1 MGRQGTGV
9 AIMVR
14 LSAHPLIRGNRS
26 RQNPDSR
33 EFWPSGRHRERK
45 REGRERQGKGERERT
60 GNWCLKAVFTR
71 KPIVLLF
78 DETFAAEFPDVDHP
92 PV

>member
-1 MGRQGTGV
+1 MAR
-9 AIMVR
+9 
-14 LSAHPLIRGNRS
+14 
-26 RQNPDSR
+26 
-33 EFWPSGRHRERK
+33 SGRHREREK
-45 REGRERQGKGERERT
+45 ERERGRERS

>member
-1 MGRQGTGV
+1 
-9 AIMVR
+9 MVR
-14 LSAHPLIRGNRS
+14 LSAHPLIWGNRS
-26 RQNPDSR
+26 RQNPDSW
-33 EFWPSGRHRERK
+33 EFWPSGRHRERE
-45 REGRERQGKGERERT
+45 RERRERQGKGERERT